1 MFSFFTVK
9 IKKEYRILI
18 LGILSTLFLSCSN
31 PAPTLPTEMELNQG
45 WHLRSSENLTLN
57 GKEISL
63 QNIDLTEWYPATV
76 PSTVMGVLVENK
88 VYKDPFYNKNLDI
101 IPTDQFNTSWWYRL
115 EFDITE
121 DFLRETALLEFNGI
135 NYRANVWLN
144 GSKIGSVDSLA
155 GSFRMF
161 TLDITKN
168 VLTGKNVLAVEVFPP
183 KPGEFTIGFVDWNP
197 GAPDN
202 NMGIWRPVILH
213 LAGKVTIE
221 HPFVWSK
228 IDTVS
233 LSKAELSLSSTLT
246 NHSGQSLSGIL
257 SAEFDGKTI
266 SRNIVLEPESQK
278 TVKFT
283 PEDYQELIIQNPRLW
298 WPNNLGSPEL
308 YDLDL
313 KFLIEGRVSSQKS
326 VRFGVREVNDFI
338 NQEGHRGF
346 MVNGKKALIRGG
358 GWVDDLFLNDDDR
371 NLEAKIKYAVHMN
384 LNTLRLEGF
393 WGTSQK
399 LYDLCDEYGILLIA
413 GWSCHW
419 EWDGYAGKE
428 CDEFGCIK
436 TQKDMDLIARSLQDQ
451 ILWLRNHPSIL
462 VWALGS
468 DKLPRPELEKKYH
481 DILSAFDQTRT
492 YLAATKGLT
501 SEISGETRVKMEGPY
516 DYVPPLYWFEDG
528 QYGGAYGFNTETG
541 PGPQPP
547 PLESL
552 KKMIPPEHL
561 WPIDDH
567 WNYHCCRGTFDN
579 LDLFTEA
586 LDQRY
591 GKSQNVEEYLRKA
604 QAASYETIR
613 AMFEAFAANKFI
625 STGVIQ
631 WMYNSAW
638 PALNWQLFD
647 YYLRPNGAFYATKK
661 ACRPVHILYN
671 YKDKGIYLN
680 NDLFLE
686 LDNYTAEML
695 IYNDQSQLVKEE
707 KKTVYLESNSS
718 VRIKGLEITERPGLI
733 FLFLKLLDETGH
745 LVSDNVYWLPKKDDV
760 LDYPASTWYVTP
772 IKEYANLTKLNYLPE
787 AEIKV
792 TENIELIEAQSNLSA
807 VVKNISDK
815 IAFLVE
821 LSVVGDRSQSSI
833 LPIFWDDNYLILRP
847 GETRTVTAFFYNRD
861 LKGENPV
868 LKVSGWNIIRKE

>member
-9 IKKEYRILI
+9 IKKEFRILI

-31 PAPTLPTEMELNQG
+31 PTPKQPCEMELNQG
-45 WHLRSSENLTLN
+45 WHIRSSENLKSN
-57 GKEISL
+57 GEEISL
-63 QNIDLTEWYPATV
+63 QDIDLTEWYPATV

-144 GSKIGSVDSLA
+144 GSKIGSADSLA

-183 KPGEFTIGFVDWNP
+183 KKGEFSIGFVDWNP
-197 GAPDN
+197 PAPDN

-246 NHSGQSLSGIL
+246 NHSEQSLSGIL

-283 PEDYQELIIQNPRLW
+283 PEDYQELIIHNPRLW

-399 LYDLCDEYGILLIA
+399 LYELCDEYGILLMA

-419 EWDGYAGKE
+419 EWEGYAGKE
-428 CDEFGCIK
+428 CDEFGGIK
-436 TQKDMDLIARSLQDQ
+436 TQEERNLIARSLQDQ

-462 VWALGS
+462 VWAVGS
-468 DKLPRPELEKKYH
+468 DKLPRPELEKKYRE
-481 DILSAFDQTRT
+481 IFGLYDQTRP

-516 DYVPPLYWFEDG
+516 DYVPPIYWFEDT

-552 KKMIPPEHL
+552 KKMIPPDHL
-561 WPIDDH
+561 WPINEY
-567 WNYHCCRGTFDN
+567 WNYHCCRGEFDN

-604 QAASYETIR
+604 QAASYETMR
-613 AMFEAFAANKFI
+613 AMFEAFAAHKFT

-671 YKDKGIYLN
+671 YNDKGIYLN

-686 LDNYTAEML
+686 LDNYTAEIL

-772 IKEYANLTKLNYLPE
+772 IKEYADLTKLNYLPE

-792 TENIELIEAQSNLSA
+792 TENIELIEDQSTLSA
-807 VVKNISDK
+807 VVENISDK
-815 IAFLVE
+815 IAFFVE
-821 LSVVGDRSQSSI
+821 LSIIGDQSGNSI
-833 LPIFWDDNYLILRP
+833 LPIFWEDNYLILRP
-847 GETRTVTAFFYNRD
+847 GETRTVTAFFYSRD

-868 LKVSGWNIIRKE
+868 LKVSGWNIIQKE